1 MRREGAGVLLVLAIL
16 CGLTLRELVLIPHLP
31 QAAIYHSHLPENSS
45 GPWEEEAGNVEGENE
60 VEVESSTMRP
70 TSSPETSTVAGNISS
85 PFRFSSNVTGF
96 SDILDLRLGTVLN
109 DRARLALAYARL
121 ALAVER
127 GETDTEVNLKEEVVS
142 LMGGTLP
149 QSRKPADEKP
159 LQILLLATWSSGSTF
174 LTKLITHYPGTFLTF
189 EPMVYIKGY
198 GAVESSRALDAV
210 SLLRSVFSCNFTTGS
225 PANAMLSFL
234 SKSGYKKWPLHNI
247 RLRNVCEGVADK
259 DDLCL
264 SPDFLAKAC
273 QLYPTHLV
281 KTVRMRV
288 VQAEPL
294 LQKPQD
300 LNLKILVLFRDPRA
314 VRSSRLR
321 RKSWC
326 WFPACGSLKRQCEDH
341 DQDLEDAERLAQL
354 YPGQVSI
361 VKYEEVA
368 RKPKTTLP
376 IILKFLGLPW
386 HPSLTKFMADHMV
399 EDAKHNKEGDL
410 HTQSVNSRQKTESW
424 RKKLS
429 SSQRKEVEET
439 CKLTIANHEALT
451 MLRTPANQPKN

>member
-1 MRREGAGVLLVLAIL
+1 M
-16 CGLTLRELVLIPHLP
+16 
-31 QAAIYHSHLPENSS
+31 
-45 GPWEEEAGNVEGENE
+45 
-60 VEVESSTMRP
+60 EVESSTMLP
-70 TSSPETSTVAGNISS
+70 TSSSPDTSTVASNISS
-85 PFRFSSNVTGF
+85 PFSFSSNVTGF
-96 SDILDLRLGTVLN
+96 SDILDLPLGTVLN

-127 GETDTEVNLKEEVVS
+127 GKTGGEVNLKEEVVS
-142 LMGGTLP
+142 LMGGTLQ
-149 QSRKPADEKP
+149 QSSQPAHGKP
-159 LQILLLATWSSGSTF
+159 LHLLLLATWSSGSTF

-210 SLLRSVFSCNFTTGS
+210 SLLRSVFSCNYTEGS

-247 RLRNVCEGVADK
+247 RLRNVCEGVAEK
-259 DDLCL
+259 DNLCL

-314 VRSSRLR
+314 VR
-321 RKSWC
+321 
-326 WFPACGSLKRQCEDH
+326 CGVQNPLNE
-341 DQDLEDAERLAQL
+341 L
-354 YPGQVSI
+354 V
-361 VKYEEVA
+361 
-368 RKPKTTLP
+368 
-376 IILKFLGLPW
+376 
-386 HPSLTKFMADHMV
+386 
-399 EDAKHNKEGDL
+399 
-410 HTQSVNSRQKTESW
+410 
-424 RKKLS
+424 
-429 SSQRKEVEET
+429 
-439 CKLTIANHEALT
+439 
-451 MLRTPANQPKN
+451 

>member
-1 MRREGAGVLLVLAIL
+1 M
-16 CGLTLRELVLIPHLP
+16 
-31 QAAIYHSHLPENSS
+31 
-45 GPWEEEAGNVEGENE
+45 
-60 VEVESSTMRP
+60 EVESSTMLP
-70 TSSPETSTVAGNISS
+70 TSSSPDTSTVASNISS
-85 PFRFSSNVTGF
+85 PFSFSSNVTGF
-96 SDILDLRLGTVLN
+96 SDILDLPLGTVLN

-127 GETDTEVNLKEEVVS
+127 VKTGGEVNLKEEVVS
-142 LMGGTLP
+142 LMGGTLQ
-149 QSRKPADEKP
+149 QSSQPAHGKP
-159 LQILLLATWSSGSTF
+159 LHLLLLATWSSGSTF

-210 SLLRSVFSCNFTTGS
+210 SLLRSVFSCNYTEGS

-247 RLRNVCEGVADK
+247 RLRNVCEGVAEK
-259 DDLCL
+259 DNLCL

-314 VRSSRLR
+314 VR
-321 RKSWC
+321 
-326 WFPACGSLKRQCEDH
+326 CGIQ
-341 DQDLEDAERLAQL
+341 
-354 YPGQVSI
+354 
-361 VKYEEVA
+361 
-368 RKPKTTLP
+368 
-376 IILKFLGLPW
+376 
-386 HPSLTKFMADHMV
+386 HPLNELV
-399 EDAKHNKEGDL
+399 
-410 HTQSVNSRQKTESW
+410 
-424 RKKLS
+424 
-429 SSQRKEVEET
+429 
-439 CKLTIANHEALT
+439 
-451 MLRTPANQPKN
+451 